1 MPISGPRPGD
11 IVLLVSQRGKRYL
24 RRLASGDDL
33 HTNDGV
39 LLASDVE
46 AAQYGDVLYT
56 HLGKPFRLLKPTLAD
71 LVKGVKRKTQILYPK
86 DIGYV
91 LIKLGVGAGSRVVE
105 CGSGSGSMSVAL
117 AHSVGREGRV
127 YSYEQRQEFADLCRE
142 NLERYGLGEQVEH
155 FVRDIADGFED
166 HGADALFL
174 DVRTPWEYLDH
185 AVAVVSPGST
195 MAFLLPTV
203 SQVER
208 LLAGLEAGPF
218 DDLEVCEVLVRRW
231 KPVPDRLRPDDRMV
245 AHTGFLIFARHQKPL
260 DKADMAVMGATMGT
274 RERKREAAKQERL
287 AAAEGGDSE
296 QD

>member
-1 MPISGPRPGD
+1 MPRTGQ

-24 RRLASGDDL
+24 RRLEPGDDL

-39 LLASDVE
+39 LAAADVE
-46 AAQYGDVLYT
+46 AATYGDVLRS

-91 LIKLGVGAGSRVVE
+91 LIKLGVGAGSRVAE
-105 CGSGSGSMSVAL
+105 CGSGSGSMTVAL
-117 AHSVGREGRV
+117 AHSVGEAGRV

-142 NLERYGLGEQVEH
+142 NLERYGLGTQVEH

-166 HGADALFL
+166 HQADALFL
-174 DVRTPWEYLDH
+174 DVRTPWEYLEQ
-185 AVAVVSPGST
+185 AVAVVSPGSPL
-195 MAFLLPTV
+195 AFLLPTV
-203 SQVER
+203 TQVER
-208 LLAGLEAGPF
+208 LLKSLETGPF
-218 DDLEVCEVLVRRW
+218 DDLEVCEILVRRW

-245 AHTGFLIFARHQKPL
+245 AHTGFLIFARHQKPV
-260 DKADMAVMGATMGT
+260 DMAEMGAPLGT
-274 RERKREAAKQERL
+274 RQRKQEAAKQERL

-296 QD
+296 EG